1 MKTHPADNYQSADIT
16 SRSTDLAN
24 KGVARLKFKRR
35 QPPLPS
41 LLPSSFFFPPFPSPS
56 FHFSLTTWGLSERCE
71 KSDDQPIIISFY
83 CDRSS
88 KASCD
93 LLWHQTRTSYLLQHT
108 LIISQTTSK
117 QNQTIRLHFVYGI
130 FCTEFHYKSKTITRH
145 LWTTDIFIRSQQQVC
160 SEVWCH

>member
-1 MKTHPADNYQSADIT
+1 MGSGQTDKQNIQHTLQPRLCEDSHLHLYRLHHRSLPSQSLGKYYNSPRDRTLKSTANAIKVAQIQTQCMKTHLADNYKSADIT

-93 LLWHQTRTSYLLQHT
+93 LL
-108 LIISQTTSK
+108 
-117 QNQTIRLHFVYGI
+117 
-130 FCTEFHYKSKTITRH
+130 
-145 LWTTDIFIRSQQQVC
+145 
-160 SEVWCH
+160 